1 MNFGMIKLNKS
12 MSKIQNY
19 VTWIQA
25 ALLFIFKLK
34 IFVKI
39 LQMMLK
45 KYLMHQIIKLIDYCL
60 QAKKSNRINER

>member
-45 KYLMHQIIKLIDYCL
+45 KYLMHQIVKLIDYCL
-60 QAKKSNRINER
+60 QVKKSNRINER